1 MKRPS
6 LAFGL
11 VVFTMALLF
20 LFLGSSTL
28 IVLSLIALA
37 VILFYLLT
45 KNEKVKNCL
54 IIPTIAISILI
65 SVASLSLNDCFVYEK
80 SLQYENSTM
89 DIVATVIER
98 QENKYILKTSLMN
111 SEEAEIKIFFATEKS
126 VYDIYDTVFIDDAS
140 IIKSENDSEI
150 SEKIF
155 LRITSYKASDKLGEK
170 GRDFYYY
177 ALALKSRCINKLS
190 EYLYY
195 DSFGIASGML
205 FGGTQNISDELTLAF
220 RSSGVAHL
228 LAVSGL
234 HTSLWCGLFISIL
247 KLFKLKEKYA
257 NLFGIL
263 ILVLLTIISGF
274 TPSVI
279 RASFMMGITLI
290 APIFKKRSDSIN
302 SLGLAAGIILVI
314 NPYVLYSPSF
324 FLSFLATLGVV
335 LSPKFTYKINPLLS
349 KIKPPRPL
357 KHIIQFVSES
367 LLISVFA
374 ALFTLPASVYYFGTV
389 SIIAPITNLLTV
401 NLAFVAMVATLI
413 SLTVSFIPFEIFEA
427 LAEFLFTLTDYIL
440 KLLIAIIKAIGSLKY
455 ASISANEGFVYIAVA
470 ISVLLLA
477 LYIFALNK
485 MTLKSLLRKLA
496 VFLIV
501 LPVIFSLILSVIP
514 FNGNTEFTVLSNT
527 NTPNLIIRCGT
538 HYVII
543 NAPESF
549 EQTSLKSFPKTSN
562 DTIDLFAV
570 TSLNSRNLKSVNYIN
585 DSFKINAK
593 MITSFTNSTL
603 YNFDTDAFTTA
614 EVSSDFEYSLK
625 NKINIR
631 IFDTYQK
638 NCAIIEIN
646 EKIIVLSFSE
656 YNDLTEI
663 KKELGKIDVLVL
675 PESIP
680 DDFNITVDTLIICS
694 TDDNTIHDNDKAG
707 YFYSD
712 NFCRTS
718 TSGDIKIKLG
728 W

>member
-98 QENKYILKTSLMN
+98 QENQYILKTSLMN

-335 LSPKFTYKINPLLS
+335 LSPKFTYKINQLLS
-349 KIKPPRPL
+349 KI
-357 KHIIQFVSES
+357 
-367 LLISVFA
+367 
-374 ALFTLPASVYYFGTV
+374 
-389 SIIAPITNLLTV
+389 
-401 NLAFVAMVATLI
+401 
-413 SLTVSFIPFEIFEA
+413 
-427 LAEFLFTLTDYIL
+427 
-440 KLLIAIIKAIGSLKY
+440 
-455 ASISANEGFVYIAVA
+455 
-470 ISVLLLA
+470 
-477 LYIFALNK
+477 
-485 MTLKSLLRKLA
+485 
-496 VFLIV
+496 
-501 LPVIFSLILSVIP
+501 
-514 FNGNTEFTVLSNT
+514 
-527 NTPNLIIRCGT
+527 
-538 HYVII
+538 
-543 NAPESF
+543 
-549 EQTSLKSFPKTSN
+549 
-562 DTIDLFAV
+562 
-570 TSLNSRNLKSVNYIN
+570 
-585 DSFKINAK
+585 
-593 MITSFTNSTL
+593 
-603 YNFDTDAFTTA
+603 
-614 EVSSDFEYSLK
+614 
-625 NKINIR
+625 
-631 IFDTYQK
+631 
-638 NCAIIEIN
+638 
-646 EKIIVLSFSE
+646 
-656 YNDLTEI
+656 
-663 KKELGKIDVLVL
+663 
-675 PESIP
+675 
-680 DDFNITVDTLIICS
+680 
-694 TDDNTIHDNDKAG
+694 
-707 YFYSD
+707 
-712 NFCRTS
+712 
-718 TSGDIKIKLG
+718 
-728 W
+728 